1 MRSGGHGWRGV
12 VVVLLASTAACGSGV
27 GGTTEDARMRELEA
41 RFTPGLHSMMTD
53 LATRHASL
61 WFAGAAEN
69 WALAD
74 YMVHELEEVTEH
86 IEEVHP
92 VYGDIQV
99 AALLREMTLPAM
111 EELEAAVAAG
121 DRDGFT
127 AAYDRLTTACNHCH
141 EAGGRSA
148 IVIQRP
154 TTPPLTNLRYA
165 PRAPD

>member
-1 MRSGGHGWRGV
+1 MRPVRYGRRGV
-12 VVVLLASTAACGSGV
+12 WVVMFASAAAACGSGA
-27 GGTTEDARMRELEA
+27 GADDARIQELEA

-61 WFAGAAEN
+61 WFAGVAGN

-99 AALLREMTLPAM
+99 AALLREMTLPAV

-121 DRDGFT
+121 DRDAFM
-127 AAYDRLTTACNHCH
+127 AAYDRLTTACNDCH
-141 EAGGRSA
+141 VAATRSA

-154 TTPPLTNLRYA
+154 MAPPLTNLRYA
-165 PRAPD
+165 PGPPD